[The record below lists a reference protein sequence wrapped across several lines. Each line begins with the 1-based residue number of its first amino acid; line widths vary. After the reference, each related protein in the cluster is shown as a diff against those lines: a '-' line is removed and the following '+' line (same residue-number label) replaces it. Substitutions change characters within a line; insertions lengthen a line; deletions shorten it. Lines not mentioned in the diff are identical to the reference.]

1 MLAPQRDDGLIYERA
16 LRAIGRHLDAEPAY
30 NVSILEVDDG
40 FVVRYQPTLH
50 DSSCRSM
57 HFGKSMLEDL
67 TVFQTASR
75 GLIRRSDRHE
85 GMWATFPDGHQD
97 FFRALGFI
105 LDCEAARGL
114 TLDELDEH
122 VRISFVRPD
131 PDDALCTQK
140 CEMTFREPD
149 IRAVVQI
156 ARKRRGTGPVLLRA
170 E

>member
-1 MLAPQRDDGLIYERA
+1 VLAPQRDDGLIYERA
-16 LRAIGRHLDAEPAY
+16 LRAIGRHLDAEPVY

-40 FVVRYQPTLH
+40 FAVRYQPTLH
-50 DSSCRSM
+50 DPTCRIT

-67 TVFQTASR
+67 TIFQTASR
-75 GLIRRSDRHE
+75 GLVRRSDRHE
-85 GMWATFPDGHQD
+85 GMWATFPDGHQE

-105 LDCEAARGL
+105 LDCEGARGL

-131 PDDALCTQK
+131 PADALCTQK
-140 CEMTFREPD
+140 CEMTFREQD

-156 ARKRRGTGPVLLRA
+156 ARKRRGNGPVLLRA